1 MLNRIEKSRPFR
13 EAKILAENVS
23 FEDYLVQFD
32 GIRTEWL
39 IGTVVSKPSVSS
51 DHSLIQSFLLIFL
64 DLYLSNVMKS
74 HIFMDFTMYVDDS
87 VPARAP
93 DMLIL
98 KQDNFHRLTKTHI
111 NSPVDLIVE
120 IISEGTTSTDRGEK
134 FVEYEAVGIPEYWII
149 DPIRKSVDIYALNEE
164 GHYQRIK
171 GTDEQ
176 IISTLLPA
184 FKLDTAILWQKEL
197 PKGRE
202 IIKLVE
208 SMVKNQ

>member
-13 EAKILAENVS
+13 EAEILGEGVS

-39 IGTVVSKPSVSS
+39 AGTVVSKPSVSS

-64 DLYLSNVMKS
+64 DLYLDYVMKS
-74 HIFMDFTMYVDDS
+74 HIFMDFTMYVDDRT
-87 VPARAP
+87 PARAP

-98 KQDNFHRLTKTHI
+98 KQENFHRLTKTHV
-111 NSPVDLIVE
+111 NAPVDLIIE

-134 FVEYEAVGIPEYWII
+134 FVEYESAGVPEYWII
-149 DPIRKSVDIYALNEE
+149 DPIRNSVDIYHLDDE

-171 GTDEQ
+171 GTDDK
-176 IISTLLPA
+176 IISKLLPN
-184 FKLDTAILWQKEL
+184 FVLDATILWREEL

-202 IIKLVE
+202 IVQLVE
-208 SMVKNQ
+208 NMVKTQ